1 MRCVAINF
9 CGSQSYEFE
18 VESITWKCTSDNKYP
33 LIISSIMLIEA
44 VFQGNFIT
52 WFCRDH
58 HNCGFYFNPGV
69 TDYFGSIISADQES
83 LPKKITTAQ

>member
-1 MRCVAINF
+1 
-9 CGSQSYEFE
+9 
-18 VESITWKCTSDNKYP
+18 
-33 LIISSIMLIEA
+33 MLIEA